1 MMRKAK
7 VAAIA
12 VGIAASCLL
21 GGFAVVE
28 AATVTLDDSS
38 AAECTVLVPE
48 TEPVTEETEAAAT
61 VTSIET
67 KAAAAT
73 STEATVT
80 TKSTENTEAQ
90 ITTEAET
97 TTQVVITTAKAPV
110 ATVAVQAPVYE
121 AKQTPAPEPVV
132 VETKPAAIAT
142 QAVTV
147 YTEPV
152 KPAETQTEAVVME
165 APPMPEQPAEP
176 EVVPPTEPETTPA
189 ASPVAGGV
197 ISESD
202 YILLCNAVGHEA
214 GGNSVS
220 IPDKALVVEVIMNR
234 VYSPNYPN
242 TIYGVLTQ
250 KLQFSGSSKYVDLG
264 TYSGKVNDAVK
275 AAVDLYFADPSV
287 FNHGYLGF
295 TGDGTR
301 NYFK

>member
-1 MMRKAK
+1 MRKAK
-7 VAAIA
+7 VAAIV

-38 AAECTVLVPE
+38 AAECAVLVPE
-48 TEPVTEETEAAAT
+48 TEPVTEETETAAT

-67 KAAAAT
+67 NAAAAT

-80 TKSTENTEAQ
+80 TMSSETTETQ
-90 ITTEAET
+90 ISTEAET
-97 TTQVVITTAKAPV
+97 TTQAVTTNAPA

-121 AKQTPAPEPVV
+121 AKKTPAPEPVV
-132 VETKPAAIAT
+132 VETKPAVVAT
-142 QAVTV
+142 QVVTV
-147 YTEPV
+147 YTEPA

-165 APPMPEQPAEP
+165 APPMPEQP
-176 EVVPPTEPETTPA
+176 VEPETVPVTVPDTAPA
-189 ASPVAGGV
+189 VSPVAAGV

-214 GGNSVS
+214 GGASVS
-220 IPDKALVVEVIMNR
+220 VPDKALVVEVIMNR

-264 TYSGKVNDAVK
+264 TYSGKVNADVK

-287 FNHGYLGF
+287 FNHGYLSF

-301 NYFK
+301 NYFR